1 VRQRLDALPEARERA
16 SAAARPAT
24 APVVLGSGAR
34 VEARLVDAA
43 ALATGD
49 AIHGPALVEG
59 YSSTLWVPPGWHAA
73 RDAAGNILMRR
84 CP

>member
-1 VRQRLDALPEARERA
+1 
-16 SAAARPAT
+16 
-24 APVVLGSGAR
+24 VVLGSGAR

-43 ALATGD
+43 SLAEGS
-49 AIHGPALVEG
+49 AIAGPALVEG

-84 CP
+84 RA